1 MTTLIADFATPI
13 VTGDAAASIVYRL
26 TDADGAVWRSSP
38 YVLANALVWAE
49 SSPNASGQWLVIPT
63 LRHLM
68 AGTTAQIELY
78 LGTVDRQLFRVI
90 ENNPYQDFITLS
102 PNVLYLGADLLMPT
116 IQEAVA
122 EAGIGEV
129 EYTTGGA
136 LANMPPPIAKA
147 LYLWRNRAFA
157 AAGNTIYASQEFA
170 TGLGIQWNETLRSD
184 WTDGTGNI
192 TAICHVDWNYLAA
205 FKRNAVAIMSGP
217 GPDGLGH
224 GNYIVQ
230 TLSTKAG
237 CSNPKSIVNGADG
250 CYFQDAQTG
259 RLMLLSPDLQ
269 VRECAPGAFD
279 YSGRTITAT
288 LHVEALRQVW
298 FCYENAIIVLDY
310 KHRAEASPMGS
321 VYRWVLPVSL
331 GNIAG
336 ATIRAVA
343 PELVMSTGNIVAFD
357 IGRAYDEEADGTT
370 YPVLQYWVTGDL
382 QPAGLQRQVNVSRV
396 QVLGEYV
403 GDHAIRL
410 TTYPNYSA
418 TGTATTI
425 NVTAAPEQF
434 TTRPPGLMRA
444 QSVRMKLEEL
454 AYSPGDILTSIT
466 TTGGYITAL
475 LAGSLTL
482 TLTMSDGTAQT
493 ATKAASVWV
502 AAAPS
507 GGAGTYT
514 MEIVHIHAVPPD
526 LTIVSATLT
535 VGTAF
540 SGTGIT
546 NAVASVRRDG
556 GTAGEI
562 FSGKSLLAPAT
573 FASGTLS
580 LTSSL
585 GLTPSLTAGP
595 KFVGFALEIQD
606 CGKLSNPGVGRTF

>member
-1 MTTLIADFATPI
+1 MTTLNADFTNPI
-13 VTGDAAASIVYRL
+13 LTGDAAVSVVYRL

-38 YVLANALVWAE
+38 YVLADALVWSE
-49 SSPNASGQWLVIPT
+49 SSTLVAGQWLVIPT

-78 LGTVDRQLFRVI
+78 IGTVDRQLFRVL
-90 ENNPYQDFITLS
+90 ENNPFVDFITLS
-102 PNVLYLGADLLMPT
+102 PNGLYITADGTMPT
-116 IQEAVA
+116 VAVA
-122 EAGIGEV
+122 AAQAGIGEV

-136 LANMPPPIAKA
+136 LPNMPPPLARA

-157 AAGNTIYASQEFA
+157 ATGNTIYASQEFA
-170 TGLGIQWNETLRSD
+170 TGLGIQWNETLKSD

-192 TAICHVDWNYLAA
+192 TALCHVDWNYLAA
-205 FKRNAVAIMSGP
+205 FKRDAIAIMSGP

-237 CSNPKSIVNGADG
+237 CSNPRSIVNGADG
-250 CYFQDAQTG
+250 CYFQDSQTG

-279 YSGRTITAT
+279 YSGYAITAA

-298 FCYENAIIVLDY
+298 FCYGNAIIVLDY
-310 KHRAEASPMGS
+310 KHRAEASPAGS
-321 VYRWVLPVSL
+321 VYRWTLPVSL

-336 ATIRAVA
+336 ASIRAGA
-343 PELVMSTGNIVAFD
+343 PELVMSTGNVVSLD
-357 IGRAYDEEADGTT
+357 VGRVYDEAANGTT

-382 QPAGLQRQVNVSRV
+382 QPAGLQRQVNVSRI
-396 QVLGEYV
+396 QVLGEYL
-403 GDHAIRL
+403 GDHVVKL

-418 TGTATTI
+418 SGTTTAQ
-425 NVTAAPEQF
+425 NVTSAPEQF
-434 TTRPPGLMRA
+434 VTRPPGLMRA
-444 QSVRMKLEEL
+444 QSVRMKLEEA
-454 AYSPGDILTSIT
+454 AYKPGDVLTSIT

-482 TLTMSDGTAQT
+482 TLTLSDGTTQT
-493 ATKAASVWV
+493 ATKASTAWV
-502 AAAPS
+502 SAAPG

-514 MEIVHIHAVPPD
+514 VEIVHIHAVPPD
-526 LTIVSATLT
+526 LTIVAATLT
-535 VGTAF
+535 VGTGF
-540 SGTGIT
+540 SGTAIS
-546 NAVASVRRDG
+546 NVVASVRRDG
-556 GTAGEI
+556 GTAGEV
-562 FSGKSLLAPAT
+562 FSGKSLLSPVT
-573 FASGTLS
+573 FASGALS
-580 LTSSL
+580 LASSL

-606 CGKLSNPGVGRTF
+606 TGKIANPGVGRTF